1 MMRHFLEV
9 DDLDADELEL
19 VLAVAARPELP
30 QVLRGRGAALLFEK
44 PSARTRNATEMAV
57 VQLGGHPI
65 TIRSDEVGLD
75 ERESVEDV
83 TRTLACYHAV
93 LAARVF
99 AHATLERMA
108 AVSQVP
114 VVNLLSDIAHPMQ
127 ALADLLTLQQEF
139 GSLRG
144 RAVAWVGDTN
154 NVCRSLTIGASMLG
168 MTVRVAAPPDYEFTA
183 EELDRLAL
191 AGAVP
196 EHCGRPDDAVAGAD
210 AVATDTWV
218 SMGFEDEAG
227 ERHDDFAGFTVD
239 DRVMGLAAPHAVF
252 LHCLPAHRG
261 EEVTDAVLDGARSRI
276 WRQAENR
283 MHTARALLWF
293 LLASDVERKAVREAI
308 DTDKERP

>member
-1 MMRHFLEV
+1 MRRHFLEV

-19 VLAVAARPELP
+19 VLAIAARPELP
-30 QVLRGRGAALLFEK
+30 QLLRGRGAALLFEK

-57 VQLGGHPI
+57 VQLGGHPL
-65 TIRSDEVGLD
+65 TIRADEVGLD

-83 TRTLACYHAV
+83 TRTLACFHAV

-108 AVSQVP
+108 AVSRVP
-114 VVNLLSDIAHPMQ
+114 VVNLLSDVAHPMQ
-127 ALADLLTLQQEF
+127 ALADLLTLQQEL
-139 GSLRG
+139 GALQG
-144 RAVAWVGDTN
+144 RTVAWIGDTN

-168 MTVRVAAPPDYEFTA
+168 MTVRVAAPPEYEFTA

-196 EHCGRPDDAVAGAD
+196 VHCARPDDAAAGVD
-210 AVATDTWV
+210 AVTTDTWV

-227 ERHDDFAGFTVD
+227 ERHHDFAGFTVD
-239 DRVMGLAAPHAVF
+239 ERLMGLAAPHAVF

-261 EEVTDAVLDGARSRI
+261 QEVTDAVLDGPRSRI

-293 LLASDVERKAVREAI
+293 LLASDVERKALREAI
-308 DTDKERP
+308 DADKARP